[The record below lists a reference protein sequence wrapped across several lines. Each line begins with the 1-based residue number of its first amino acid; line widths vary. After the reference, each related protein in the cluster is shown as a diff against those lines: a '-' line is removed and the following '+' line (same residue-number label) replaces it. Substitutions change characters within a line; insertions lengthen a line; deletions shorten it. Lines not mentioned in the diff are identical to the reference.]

1 MNDCVKV
8 NLAAVFDVALH
19 EMMSVPGAVPGV
31 EDLWSRFERHLR
43 RSVEVV
49 GESVDFH
56 MDHMYRVFPELHLDL
71 LCHGPIEKG
80 RDATHGGVEFYNL
93 CVDGAGLA
101 TVADSFA
108 ALEQRL
114 DREGRMSWQ
123 ELIALIDG
131 NWPGAGGEKAR
142 LMMKHVPR
150 YGSGGSRAD
159 AYGLSVA
166 RAFTSIVRSRKT
178 PHGFNMIP
186 GIFSWAATIAMGKDV
201 GATPN
206 GRRAQEPISHGPNP
220 DPGFRRDAAPTA
232 LALAVASV
240 QPGFGNTAPMQI
252 ELDPGLSRNSE
263 DRRKVVD
270 LIRTHFELGGTQINM
285 NILDR
290 KAVLEAHAD
299 PSTHPDLVVRVT
311 GFSAYFASLSP
322 EMRQIVVN
330 RIIAEE

>member
-31 EDLWSRFERHLR
+31 GDLWSRFERHLR

-80 RDATHGGVEFYNL
+80 RDASHGGVEFYNL

-114 DREGRMSWQ
+114 DREGRMCWQ

-131 NWPGAGGEKAR
+131 DWPGAGG
-142 LMMKHVPR
+142 
-150 YGSGGSRAD
+150 
-159 AYGLSVA
+159 
-166 RAFTSIVRSRKT
+166 
-178 PHGFNMIP
+178 
-186 GIFSWAATIAMGKDV
+186 
-201 GATPN
+201 
-206 GRRAQEPISHGPNP
+206 
-220 DPGFRRDAAPTA
+220 
-232 LALAVASV
+232 
-240 QPGFGNTAPMQI
+240 
-252 ELDPGLSRNSE
+252 
-263 DRRKVVD
+263 
-270 LIRTHFELGGTQINM
+270 
-285 NILDR
+285 
-290 KAVLEAHAD
+290 
-299 PSTHPDLVVRVT
+299 
-311 GFSAYFASLSP
+311 
-322 EMRQIVVN
+322 
-330 RIIAEE
+330 